1 METLEQK
8 IEKKLKEL
16 SDFSDAK
23 VGDKVYSLR
32 YGEQLIVY
40 IISNAKYPIQTNN
53 CSYTINGKHYT
64 DDLYPILFKSNPFIE
79 IAKLNNKE
87 SKNNEERWIE
97 VYDNKLYIW
106 IRRKLVAVR
115 NNKAICWSRATN
127 DEEVLNAT
135 DVYSWDKWREIQ
147 PEVELTLEQI
157 AEKFGID
164 VNKLKIKK

>member
-8 IEKKLKEL
+8 IENKLKEL

-23 VGDKVYSLR
+23 VGDKVYSILC
-32 YGEQLIVY
+32 GEQVITKIY
-40 IISNAKYPIQTNN
+40 KSESYPICINRN
-53 CSYTINGKHYT
+53 AYTTNGKMSVDHLFPT
-64 DDLYPILFKSNPFIE
+64 IFKSNPFIE
-79 IAKLNNKE
+79 IAKLNN
-87 SKNNEERWIE
+87 EERWVE
-97 VYDNKLYIW
+97 VYDDKLHIW
-106 IRRKLVAVR
+106 ITRKLVAIR